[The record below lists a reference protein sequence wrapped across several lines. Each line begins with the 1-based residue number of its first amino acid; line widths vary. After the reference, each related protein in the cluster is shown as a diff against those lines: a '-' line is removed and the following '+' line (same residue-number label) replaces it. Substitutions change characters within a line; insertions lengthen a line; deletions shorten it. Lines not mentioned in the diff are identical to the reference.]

1 MLKIQRQYTLQLKR
15 YFSLDVKCQTQL
27 NSKKNVLT
35 RFHFIQGRN
44 RLSSKFIPVTKDKP
58 SNSAD
63 TSSHQIL
70 LKAGFVRQVKT
81 KFH

>member
-1 MLKIQRQYTLQLKR
+1 VPNATKFKK
-15 YFSLDVKCQTQL
+15 KCF
-27 NSKKNVLT
+27 K

-44 RLSSKFIPVTKDKP
+44 RLSNKFIPVTKDKP